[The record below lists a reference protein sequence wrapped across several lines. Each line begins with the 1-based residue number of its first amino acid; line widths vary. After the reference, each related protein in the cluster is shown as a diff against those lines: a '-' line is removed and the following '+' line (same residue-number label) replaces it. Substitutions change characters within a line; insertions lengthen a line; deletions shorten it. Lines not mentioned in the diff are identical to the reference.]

1 MLIYPFLGVIF
12 SGETEILALLVFY
25 LPPFTELLMCYSIK
39 MTVTGHSEFDWHQKV
54 QMNN

>member
-39 MTVTGHSEFDWHQKV
+39 MTVTGHSEILKAAV
-54 QMNN
+54 LESC